1 MAVQTGVMKR
11 VLIPYRH
18 PSKLKPYV
26 EAVRASG
33 LEAVSILVSES
44 PKINGFHGLLLM
56 GGTDVNPKLYGET
69 ARPEVDQPD
78 DERDAVEQQLLDE
91 ALRID
96 LPVLAICRGMQ
107 LLNVHSGGT
116 LIQHL
121 ELTKHDTEFEDKGT
135 VAHEVILEPQSQLAE
150 ITGTTR
156 LEVNSRHHQ
165 AVNRVGE
172 GLRVSARDS
181 EDGTIEALEGT
192 DRRFVIAVQ
201 WHPEDQALRSLEQLN
216 LFKCFA
222 QAC

>member
-1 MAVQTGVMKR
+1 MKR

-18 PSKLKPYV
+18 PGKLKPYIG
-26 EAVRASG
+26 AVCAGG
-33 LEAVSILVSES
+33 LEAVPISVSES
-44 PKINGFHGLLLM
+44 PKINGFRGLLLM

-69 ARPEVDQPD
+69 ARPEVDQSD

-121 ELTKHDTEFEDKGT
+121 ESTKHDTEFDDKGT
-135 VAHEVILEPQSQLAE
+135 IAHQVIVEPQSRLAE
-150 ITGTTR
+150 ITGAIR

-165 AVNRVGE
+165 AVSRIGR
-172 GLRVSARDS
+172 GLQVSARDS
-181 EDGTIEALEGT
+181 EDGTVEALEGS
-192 DRRFVIAVQ
+192 DRSFVIAVQ
-201 WHPEDQALRSLEQLN
+201 WHPEDQVAGRAE
-216 LFKCFA
+216 
-222 QAC
+222 